1 MKKLNKQVE
10 WAYMQKVL
18 SQAPQYAAFAVC
30 VDAVALAA
38 ASGAFEEKAPA
49 TVTTMSS
56 KIPMIASV
64 DTSVVVEQLPP
75 TF

>member
-10 WAYMQKVL
+10 WGYMQKVL
-18 SQAPQYAAFAVC
+18 SQAPQYAVFAIC
-30 VDAVALAA
+30 VGAIALAA

-56 KIPMIASV
+56 KTPVIASV
-64 DTSVVVEQLPP
+64 DLAVVEQPP
-75 TF
+75 AKY